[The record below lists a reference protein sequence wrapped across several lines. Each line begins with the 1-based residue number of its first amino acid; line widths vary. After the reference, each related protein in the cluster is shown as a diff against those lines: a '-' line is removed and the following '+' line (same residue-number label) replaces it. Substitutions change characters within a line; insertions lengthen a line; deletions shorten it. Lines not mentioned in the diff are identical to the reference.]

1 MRGEG
6 KIQFIE
12 QPLFAEMSLEELGEE
27 KIKNLIRTLDV
38 MINDDNNSL
47 TVVDDKKLVLRMK
60 YYAKDF
66 CYSKIPAEIAKGP
79 TLRDFD
85 KSALLFPSM
94 MSQIFNREGVTMTT
108 WKRNGRYAYL
118 ENDKLWD
125 HWYMKMHNLYINL
138 IQMYHK
144 VKASEKYK
152 HLLTPEEELSSLF

>member
-108 WKRNGRYAYL
+108 WEENGRYAYL
-118 ENDKLWD
+118 ENDKIWM
-125 HWYMKMHNLYINL
+125 HWKIKMYDFHDRSAILYRR
-138 IQMYHK
+138 
-144 VKASEKYK
+144 VRSSETYR
-152 HLLTPEEELSSLF
+152 HLLTPEYDHHLT